1 MNQRAT
7 QGSKQLQTRRKQ
19 QNNYDARLRAKY
31 GAMYDPNKVR
41 QQQQELVK
49 AGYNIEVGV
58 KSHDYQLKKNQQ
70 TNKDTDMF
78 TSLTNWVNQ
87 FKPKPYLL
95 TRMNRL
101 LQTIKYI
108 VVLLN
113 LIGYQIEII
122 IN

>member
-1 MNQRAT
+1 MNQRAI
-7 QGSKQLQTRRKQ
+7 QGSKQLQIRRKL

-31 GAMYDPNKVR
+31 GTMYDKVR

-49 AGYNIEVGV
+49 AGYNIAGGV
-58 KSHDYQLKKNQQ
+58 NRHDYQLKKNQQ

-78 TSLTNWVNQ
+78 TSLTNWINK
-87 FKPKPYLL
+87 FEPKPYPL

-113 LIGYQIEII
+113 LIGQK
-122 IN
+122 